1 MDLLIN
7 AIKNTFEPQ
16 DYKHYIILENLLL
29 KHAKNESDVDELET
43 VFNYYSEFQR
53 EQLPQQLSPACC
65 QVKDKD
71 FPS

>member
-7 AIKNTFEPQ
+7 AIKNTFEPE

-43 VFNYYSEFQR
+43 VFNYYSEFH
-53 EQLPQQLSPACC
+53 
-65 QVKDKD
+65 
-71 FPS
+71 